1 MNKKKITIISIT
13 AVILI
18 GIVTYG
24 LLYLFLYEKN
34 NDEIVKFGNK
44 LKVNIDDDF
53 ALVDISTGE
62 IVENIHVVC
71 NGKTKLMKEGVVKE
85 ALERGNIN
93 IKSSTMST
101 VNYQDCMVMFYE
113 QGENYVFQ
121 ITHMYADVS
130 DEGLTPVT
138 DRNVFLL
145 YFDKDDFSKFII
157 RIGDSEKE
165 NDKYAIVRASDSKEA
180 KAVLDKFV
188 RR

>member
-1 MNKKKITIISIT
+1 MNKKKITIISIA

-24 LLYLFLYEKN
+24 LLDLFLYEKN

-71 NGKTKLMKEGVVKE
+71 NGETKLMKEGVVKE
-85 ALERGNIN
+85 DLERGNIN

-101 VNYQDCMVMFYE
+101 INYQDCMIMFYE
-113 QGENYVFQ
+113 RGENYIFQ
-121 ITHMYADVS
+121 IAYMNDDVS
-130 DEGLTPVT
+130 DEEVT
-138 DRNVFLL
+138 SETGSDAFFL
-145 YFDKDDFSKFII
+145 YFDKDDFSKYII

-180 KAVLDKFV
+180 KAVLDKFI

>member
-1 MNKKKITIISIT
+1 MNKKKITIISIV

-24 LLYLFLYEKN
+24 LLDLFLYEKN
-34 NDEIVKFGNK
+34 NDEIVNFGNK

-71 NGKTKLMKEGVVKE
+71 NGETKMKKGATE
-85 ALERGNIN
+85 ADDKGNIN

-101 VNYQDCMVMFYE
+101 INYQDSAVIFYE

-130 DEGLTPVT
+130 DEGLTPVI

-145 YFDKDDFSKFII
+145 YFDKDDFSKFVI

-180 KAVLDKFV
+180 KEILDKFIS
-188 RR
+188 R